1 MIPRQ
6 SLTKLHEEII
16 KDTLRM
22 ASLVEQSIYDSV
34 RALIKQDSVKASQV
48 IMGDETIDDLYHEI
62 EEKCVRYIATQQ
74 PIAYDLRS
82 ILTCKKVLASLERI
96 GDYSVAIARATMCI
110 CGQPTE
116 HTLDNIFRMATL
128 VRRMLKD
135 GLDAFVEGDVEKAKH
150 IGNMDDEVDY
160 IFAHVFRDLLLVM
173 EKDGRMILPGA
184 YLLYVNR
191 YLERIADHA
200 TTIGDAVI
208 YQITGKSGEIKAK
221 F

>member
-1 MIPRQ
+1 
-6 SLTKLHEEII
+6 
-16 KDTLRM
+16 M

-48 IMGDETIDDLYHEI
+48 IMGDETIDDLYYEI
-62 EEKCVRYIATQQ
+62 EEKCVRFIATQQ

-82 ILTCKKVLASLERI
+82 ILTCQKILTSLERI

-116 HTLDNIFRMATL
+116 NTMDNIFRMATL
-128 VRRMLKD
+128 VRKMLKN
-135 GLDAFVEGDVEKAKH
+135 GLDAFVEGDVEKARH

-160 IFAHVFRDLLLVM
+160 IFAHVFRDLLLFM
-173 EKDGRMILPGA
+173 EKDRRMVLPCA

-191 YLERIADHA
+191 YLERIAEHA
-200 TTIGDAVI
+200 TIIADAVI
-208 YQITGKSGEIKAK
+208 YQVTGKAGEIKVK
-221 F
+221 Y